1 MSACNVQGVLQ
12 KLGGREEAAM
22 TKVGSACLPG
32 EGEGSRCLHSGR
44 EDASPHE
51 GVLRGAQ
58 RMQTTCEEGIG

>member
-1 MSACNVQGVLQ
+1 
-12 KLGGREEAAM
+12 M